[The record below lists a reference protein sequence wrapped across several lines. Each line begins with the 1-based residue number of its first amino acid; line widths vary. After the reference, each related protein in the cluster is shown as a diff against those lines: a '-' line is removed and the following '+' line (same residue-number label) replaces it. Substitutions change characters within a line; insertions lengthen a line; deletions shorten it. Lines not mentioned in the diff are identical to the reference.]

1 MSLVDDYNKG
11 KIDAVELNR
20 QLNKQNEERK
30 QGKYLTMIVAL
41 IKKKKKK
48 CVYGYINHTVEVGNK
63 CRAKY
68 PIHVGVTPQE
78 DIDALLELQALCR
91 KGKA

>member
-11 KIDAVELNR
+11 KIDAMELNR

-41 IKKKKKK
+41 IFTVIGG
-48 CVYGYINHTVEVGNK
+48 CVYGYINHTVEVGNE

>member
-20 QLNKQNEERK
+20 ELTKRNEAVK
-30 QGKYLTMIVAL
+30 QGKYISMIVAL
-41 IKKKKKK
+41 IFTVIGG
-48 CVYGYINHTVEVGNK
+48 CIYGYVNHTVDIGNK
-63 CRAKY
+63 CREKY
-68 PIHVGVTPQE
+68 PITVGVTPQE

>member
-20 QLNKQNEERK
+20 RLNKLNEEKK
-30 QGKYLTMIVAL
+30 QGRYLTMIVLL
-41 IKKKKKK
+41 IFTVIGGI
-48 CVYGYINHTVEVGNK
+48 VYGYVNHTVDVSNK

-68 PIHVGVTPQE
+68 PIEVGVTPQE

>member
-20 QLNKQNEERK
+20 ELTKRNEAVK
-30 QGKYLTMIVAL
+30 QGKYISMIVAL
-41 IKKKKKK
+41 IFTLIGGGI
-48 CVYGYINHTVEVGNK
+48 YGYINHTVDIGNK

-68 PIHVGVTPQE
+68 PITVGVTPQE
-78 DIDALLELQALCR
+78 DIDALLDLQALCR

>member
-20 QLNKQNEERK
+20 QLNKLNEEKK
-30 QGKYLTMIVAL
+30 QGRYLTMIVLL
-41 IKKKKKK
+41 IFTVIGGI
-48 CVYGYINHTVEVGNK
+48 VYGYVNHTVDVGNK

-68 PIHVGVTPQE
+68 PIEVGVTPQE
-78 DIDALLELQALCR
+78 DIDALLDLQALCR